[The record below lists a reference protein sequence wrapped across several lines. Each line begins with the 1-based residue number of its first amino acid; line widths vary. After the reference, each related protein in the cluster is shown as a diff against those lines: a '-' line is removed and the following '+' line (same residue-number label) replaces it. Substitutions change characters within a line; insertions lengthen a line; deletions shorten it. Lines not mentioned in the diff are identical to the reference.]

1 VSDLMTTLSD
11 PNVAFLLLMIGLLG
25 IAVEFVHPNLLT
37 GLLGAA
43 ALILSFIGF
52 MSLPVNW
59 LGLVI
64 LAFGF
69 LLLVL
74 ETQITSHGL
83 LALGGIAAVAI
94 GATLLYN
101 EPTAPGAEPVHVS
114 PVVLVV
120 TIGGLVIAIL
130 GLSFVAARTR
140 RMRAP
145 SGQLGAP
152 VPVGTPGVVQAPL
165 APLGSVQLSGETWS
179 ARTADERLL
188 PRATPV
194 RLVGFDGLTAIVE
207 PVDPADPAGPP
218 GAAATT
224 SIDPSAA
231 PVAAHRL

>member
-1 VSDLMTTLSD
+1 VSDLMTILSD

-37 GLLGAA
+37 GILGAA

-59 LGLVI
+59 LGLTI

-94 GATLLYN
+94 GASSLYS
-101 EPTAPGAEPVHVS
+101 APVLPETEPVHVS
-114 PVVLVV
+114 PAVLVV
-120 TIGGLVIAIL
+120 TIGGLVIAMI
-130 GLSFVAARTR
+130 GLSVIAARTR

-145 SGQLGAP
+145 RGQLGAP

-179 ARTADERLL
+179 ARTSDERML

-207 PVDPADPAGPP
+207 PTDPADPAGPP
-218 GAAATT
+218 GAATA

-231 PVAAHRL
+231 RVAANRL